1 METQFQ
7 RGYLTLFQIFVAV
20 VVVVLLFYRKRT
32 VFNPEFFS
40 RAARSNAEQ
49 STAPTIGWGGRIG
62 APGVSG
68 DGSAGGPSRDR
79 WRDGERGGL
88 RGSQPGLRGILK
100 VPPSQHSGC
109 FYQSQQREQQ
119 KGRCSS
125 PQTPPGCPATWKGQ
139 TWESGKGLLGA
150 ALQTQEKRWRAEA
163 VLLSTCLI

>member
-1 METQFQ
+1 MH
-7 RGYLTLFQIFVAV
+7 R
-20 VVVVLLFYRKRT
+20 
-32 VFNPEFFS
+32 
-40 RAARSNAEQ
+40 
-49 STAPTIGWGGRIG
+49 
-62 APGVSG
+62 
-68 DGSAGGPSRDR
+68 
-79 WRDGERGGL
+79 
-88 RGSQPGLRGILK
+88 ILK

-163 VLLSTCLI
+163 VLLSTCLIWCQGSNFSDSHPPSDRWCLWRTSPSGRLWWHWSLILFLRSVSRWEICSQIPGASAAGMWPRRIAAMWGENRRAREILPLLINSEIITRLWI